1 MHSSFKI
8 NNSTLV
14 RKCLFPAA
22 GYGTRFLPATKA
34 VPKEMLPILTK
45 PLLQYG
51 VEEALAAGIN
61 NMAIVTG
68 RGKRSIE
75 DHFDNAFELESQLT
89 NTPKEHYLKEIQNV
103 IEQSTFTYV
112 RQRQMLGLGH
122 AILTGEPLIGH
133 EPFAVVLADDLFT
146 SDEDQGVLSQMIGL
160 FNKYQCSIVAIEEV
174 PMDQTNKY
182 GVIAGNLVDGSDDT
196 YLVTDMVEKPDPKDA
211 PTNMAIIGRY
221 ILTPDIFDI
230 LRRTKPGKSGE
241 IQITDALLAQA
252 KKGKVIAYKFKG
264 KRFDCGS
271 VEGYVEATNYFA
283 KQHGII

>member
-1 MHSSFKI
+1 MLSTLKI

-51 VEEALAAGIN
+51 VEEAFDAGIN

-75 DHFDNAFELESQLT
+75 DHFDNAFELESQLAG
-89 NTPKEHYLKEIQNV
+89 TPKEHYLKEIQSV
-103 IEQSTFTYV
+103 IDQSTFTYI

-133 EPFAVVLADDLFT
+133 EPFSVVLADDLCT
-146 SDEDQGVLSQMIGL
+146 SDEGQGVLRQMIDV
-160 FNKYQCSIVAIEEV
+160 FKKYQCSVVAIEEV

-182 GVIAGNLVDGSDDT
+182 GIITGNFIDGTVDT
-196 YLVTDMVEKPDPKDA
+196 YRVTDMVEKPDPKDA
-211 PTNMAIIGRY
+211 HTNMAIIGRY

-230 LRRTKPGKSGE
+230 LRKTKPGKGGE
-241 IQITDALLAQA
+241 IQITDALLTQA

-264 KRFDCGS
+264 RRFDCGS
-271 VEGYVEATNYFA
+271 VEGYVEATNHFA
-283 KQHGII
+283 KQHGIT